1 MEQFQ
6 VGYRFSPSEEEL
18 VNTHLM
24 SKVLGYADHCVI
36 PEIEDFYACDPWD
49 LPRVYQGEFH
59 LPCHISTIPSNGWD
73 WYFLCP
79 SPYVAQN
86 SERVK
91 RKTRSGNWKITS
103 QRDDVRT
110 RNTGALI
117 GTKRI
122 LTFYKSRV
130 KTGWVMHEY
139 HLNPELLDGYS
150 STFQIP
156 YILCRLKR
164 KSEESYDISP
174 SFEGGGPSAT
184 DDTPAQQESIEDTD
198 QEVSNPKDRMKI
210 L

>member
-1 MEQFQ
+1 MEPFQ

-36 PEIEDFYACDPWD
+36 PEIEDFYAWDPWD
-49 LPRVYQGEFH
+49 LPRVYQGNYD
-59 LPCHISTIPSNGWD
+59 ISNVPSDGWD

-86 SERVK
+86 SERIK

-110 RNTGALI
+110 RNTRALI

-139 HLNPELLDGYS
+139 HLNPELLNGYS
-150 STFQIP
+150 SKFQIP

-184 DDTPAQQESIEDTD
+184 HDTPAQQESIEDTD
-198 QEVSNPKDRMKI
+198 HEVSNPKDRTFFRSK
-210 L
+210 